1 MKERELDEDG
11 LVIRPNK
18 TRQKRELAEVQ
29 SLVMEIIRL
38 GEGERDKLNLD
49 AKFLEGV
56 ALAAKMKPSSGRNRQ
71 IKYLV
76 KLLQKQDLAQV
87 RQWFDNRDSRQAEE
101 NRRFHV
107 LEQWRDRLV
116 EEGDAALGEF
126 LQQYPHTDR
135 QQIRSLIRSASREK
149 TTGKPAGAG
158 RKLFRLLREISADV

>member
-18 TRQKRELAEVQ
+18 TRRKRELAELQ
-29 SLVMEIIRL
+29 SLVMEIIKL

-49 AKFLEGV
+49 SKFLEGV

-76 KLLQKQDLAQV
+76 KLLQKQDLEQV
-87 RQWFDNRDSRQAEE
+87 RQWFDNRDSKHSEE
-101 NRRFHV
+101 NRRFHA

-126 LQQYPHTDR
+126 LQRYPRADR
-135 QQIRSLIRSASREK
+135 QQVRSLMRSASREK
-149 TTGKPAGAG
+149 ATGKPAGAG
-158 RKLFRLLREISADV
+158 RKLFRLLREISADM